1 MPISGNGLNGPV
13 VMWGEVG
20 RNQKTVHPNKRLM
33 YFFLFCSVGLFC
45 VVGPNLCYLL
55 STVLASVRLLGWA
68 MLGWAKRIW
77 FASEQIWI
85 PWRGKKNSMNCDFVT
100 NQLLD
105 FYPTKL
111 PLIQSNCPWRQ
122 DMKLVS
128 NRYKISSGGLRAV
141 VLLLLG
147 NGLCS
152 RCDGCLFPH
161 GEPSPFSLT
170 GRALKFF

>member
-1 MPISGNGLNGPV
+1 MGQSSCEEQ
-13 VMWGEVG
+13 WAE
-20 RNQKTVHPNKRLM
+20 TKRP
-33 YFFLFCSVGLFC
+33 YTQTKGWCVFVFVLFCGSILCCGPKLVLFAKHSVGFC
-45 VVGPNLCYLL
+45 STPGL
-55 STVLASVRLLGWA
+55 SYAGLGYA
-68 MLGWAKRIW
+68 TRIW

-85 PWRGKKNSMNCDFVT
+85 TWRGKKNSMNCDFVT

-152 RCDGCLFPH
+152 RCDRCLFPH
-161 GEPSPFSLT
+161 GEPSPFSLI